1 MKRCMRKTYAESLT
15 DPQSALHWSY
25 NERQRQAII
34 WFNVGMVLIGP
45 LGTNF
50 SEISIEIHPFS
61 ITKMHLK
68 ISSIAA
74 ILSRPQCVKLTLGH
88 G

>member
-1 MKRCMRKTYAESLT
+1 MKRCLRKTYAENLT
-15 DPQSALHWSY
+15 DPQSAVQWSY

-50 SEISIEIHPFS
+50 SEIWIEIHPFS
-61 ITKMHLK
+61 FTKMHLK

-74 ILSRPQCVKLTLGH
+74 ILFWPQRVNLTLGH